1 MVAVTSSSQMQYFD
15 VEAKAWKLLTTLKP
29 APVMNTA
36 YPYAVSFG
44 CKMYVGD
51 GSRVQCYDI
60 EKNVWEFPICHSG
73 GIISNL
79 CRLKDYMYPILPS
92 VSKIPER
99 YNVAECQW
107 QRFAKV
113 NIEED
118 SSNSF
123 YNSGGTEMHSNLYV
137 LYGHKMKLQSSWK
150 MQNAVLH
157 CFDPLR
163 NRWEQ
168 KASTCLPHFGSSLFV
183 VSGKMYVVGG
193 YFSIEQGKLCGKPA
207 PVEVYDEDNNTW
219 SVINQSRIPPNKLGA
234 VELEGRVYFIINK
247 FPIDSGIR
255 IPPGELY
262 PVYLDD
268 WKNLG
273 KVSEKA
279 ALCYMPLKS
288 ESLNVDYGSI

>member
-1 MVAVTSSSQMQYFD
+1 MQYFD
-15 VEAKAWKLLTTLKP
+15 FEAKAWKLLTTLIP
-29 APVMNTA
+29 APGVNTS

-44 CKMYVGD
+44 CKVYVGD
-51 GSRVQCYDI
+51 GSRVRCYDI

-73 GIISNL
+73 GSISNL

-92 VSKIPER
+92 VSNIPER
-99 YNVAECQW
+99 YNVAECHW

-123 YNSGGTEMHSNLYV
+123 YNSGGTAMHSNLYV
-137 LYGHKMKLQSSWK
+137 LYGHKMKLQSSWQ

-163 NRWEQ
+163 NRWEK
-168 KASTCLPHFGSSLFV
+168 KAPTCQPHFGSSLFV
-183 VSGKMYVVGG
+183 VSGKLYVAGG
-193 YFSIEQGKLCGKPA
+193 YVSVSERGAPNIYSKPA
-207 PVEVYDEDNNTW
+207 PVEVYDKENNTW
-219 SVINQSRIPPNKLGA
+219 SVINQSRIPPNELGA
-234 VELEGRVYFIINK
+234 VEIEGRVYFIINK

-262 PVYLDD
+262 PVYLDE
-268 WKNLG
+268 WQNLG
-273 KVSEKA
+273 KVDEKA

-288 ESLNVDYGSI
+288 ESLNVD

>member
-1 MVAVTSSSQMQYFD
+1 MQYFD
-15 VEAKAWKLLTTLKP
+15 IEAKAWKLLKTLTP
-29 APVMNTA
+29 APGMNTT
-36 YPYAVSFG
+36 YLYAVSFG
-44 CKMYVGD
+44 CKVYVGD
-51 GSRVQCYDI
+51 GSRVRCYDI
-60 EKNVWEFPICHSG
+60 EKHVWEFPICHSG
-73 GIISNL
+73 GSISNL

-123 YNSGGTEMHSNLYV
+123 YNSGGTAMHSNLYV
-137 LYGHKMKLQSSWK
+137 LYGHKMKLKSSWQ

-163 NRWEQ
+163 NRWE
-168 KASTCLPHFGSSLFV
+168 KKGPTCQPHFGSILFV
-183 VSGKMYVVGG
+183 VSGKLYVAGG
-193 YFSIEQGKLCGKPA
+193 YVSVSESGAPNVYSKPA
-207 PVEVYDEDNNTW
+207 PVEVYDKENNTW

-234 VELEGRVYFIINK
+234 VEMEGRVYFIINK

-262 PVYLDD
+262 PVHLDE
-268 WKNLG
+268 WQNLR
-273 KVSEKA
+273 KVNEKA

-288 ESLNVDYGSI
+288 ESLNVD